1 MAKGYKSNSEY
12 PDWDEGEPSERART
26 QYLAVLAR
34 IIDKDHKKL
43 PSAQMVCQ
51 WHREMFDGLAPHPD
65 YLGNF
70 RNLDKVPECLRNV
83 NVQVDDIPG
92 IPYDQVLTAV
102 DKFISDFSA
111 SVQAFDKVWGAL
123 KTVKTVFVV
132 DQMIKLAAWAHGEWV
147 RIHPFINGNG
157 RTSRLWVSYVFLRY
171 GFQPIA
177 VKPRPG
183 SPYDLAAARSMRDR
197 DHSAMESLLWE
208 LVYLSFQ
215 ERINELISMSW
226 PTAIP

>member
-1 MAKGYKSNSEY
+1 MVEESKSNSEF
-12 PDWDEGEPSERART
+12 PDWDDVEPSKRARA

-83 NVQVDDIPG
+83 NVHVGDIAG
-92 IPYDQVLTAV
+92 VPYDQVLNAV
-102 DKFISDFSA
+102 DKFIGEFTA
-111 SVQAFDKVWGAL
+111 SVQAFDGMWDAL
-123 KTVKTVFVV
+123 KTVKTVFAV
-132 DQMIKLAAWAHGEWV
+132 DQMIKMAAWAHGEWV
-147 RIHPFINGNG
+147 WIHPFINGNG

-171 GFQPIA
+171 GFPPIA
-177 VKPRPG
+177 VRPRPG
-183 SPYDLAAARSMRDR
+183 SPYDLAAARSMRDK
-197 DHSAMESLLWE
+197 DHGAMESMLWE
-208 LVYLSFQ
+208 LAYLIFQ
-215 ERINELISMSW
+215 DRINVLMGMSR
-226 PTAIP
+226 PPALP